1 MKCKVCKEKAFVAL
15 PSHNA
20 AFCKE
25 HFNAF
30 FMKQVAQGIKR
41 RKLLEP
47 DDKVLVALSG
57 GKDSLGLMYALA
69 ELGYDVTGLHID
81 LGIFESS
88 IKARSVVEDF
98 CKDKGYPLR
107 IVELEKEG
115 VPMPLIKKH
124 IRRPICAIC
133 GKFKRHYF
141 NKVAIEEGYTALA
154 TGHNLD
160 DEVARLFANTLRW
173 DQGYLSDQGPVLPAE
188 NGFAKK
194 VKPLFRLTEY
204 ESAIFSFLAD
214 IPYHHLPCPYS
225 SGASFTGHKLLWRDM
240 ELRSP
245 GTKRAF
251 YKGFLDRGRPAFS
264 ALEKEEKDYEIAP
277 CTECGYPTS
286 AGKCSICRLRSQLQ
300 DSLKQE
306 AMEATKA

>member
-1 MKCKVCKEKAFVAL
+1 MKCKVCKGEAVVSL
-15 PSHNA
+15 PSHNT

-25 HFNAF
+25 HFLRF
-30 FMKQVAQGIKR
+30 FLNQVAVGIRR

-47 DDKVLVALSG
+47 DDRVLVALSG

-69 ELGYDVTGLHID
+69 ELGYNVTGLHVD
-81 LGIFESS
+81 LGISDSS
-88 IKARSVVEDF
+88 RMARAVVEDF
-98 CKDKGYPLR
+98 CSEKGYPLR
-107 IVELEKEG
+107 VVELEREG

-124 IRRPICAIC
+124 IRRPICSIC

-141 NKVAIEEGYTALA
+141 NKVALEEGFTALA

-173 DQGYLSDQGPVLPAE
+173 DQAYLSDQGPLLPAE

-194 VKPLFRLTEY
+194 VKPLFRVSEF
-204 ESAIFSFLAD
+204 ESANFSFLAG

-225 SGASFTGHKLLWRDM
+225 SGASFTGHKLLWRDL

-245 GTKRAF
+245 GSKRAF
-251 YKGFLDRGRPAFS
+251 YKGFLDRGRPAFAAIAAS
-264 ALEKEEKDYEIAP
+264 EKGDAVKP
-277 CTECGYPTS
+277 CTECGCPTS
-286 AGKCSICRLRSQLQ
+286 AGVCNVCRIKEQLRK
-300 DSLKQE
+300 SLEEEGK
-306 AMEATKA
+306 

>member
-1 MKCKVCKEKAFVAL
+1 MKCKVCKAPAVISL

-20 AFCKE
+20 AFCQE
-25 HFNAF
+25 HFGKF
-30 FMKQVAQGIKR
+30 FMKQVSEGIRK
-41 RKLLEP
+41 RKLLEY
-47 DDKVLVALSG
+47 DDKILVALSG

-69 ELGYDVTGLHID
+69 ELGYNVTGLHID
-81 LGIFESS
+81 LGIFDSS
-88 IKARSVVEDF
+88 KKARSVVEDF
-98 CKDKGYPLR
+98 CKDKGYALK
-107 IVELEKEG
+107 VVDFEKEG

-141 NKVAIEEGYTALA
+141 NKVALEDGYTALA

-173 DQGYLSDQGPVLPAE
+173 DQAYLSDQGPLLPAE

-194 VKPLFRLTEY
+194 VKPLFRVTEF
-204 ESAIFSFLAD
+204 ESANFSFLKG

-225 SGASFTGHKLLWRDM
+225 GGASFTGHKMLWRDL

-245 GTKRAF
+245 GSKRSF
-251 YKGFLDRGRPAFS
+251 YKGFLDRGQPAF
-264 ALEKEEKDYEIAP
+264 AAIHEGRKDYEVKP
-277 CTECGYPTS
+277 CEECNCPTS
-286 AGKCSICRLRSQLQ
+286 AGICSVCRLKKQ
-300 DSLKQE
+300 LKQALE
-306 AMEATKA
+306 ESDQ

>member
-1 MKCKVCKEKAFVAL
+1 MKCKVCKADAVVSL
-15 PSHNA
+15 PSHNT

-25 HFNAF
+25 HFTKF
-30 FMKQVAQGIKR
+30 YLKLVSEGIRKR
-41 RKLLEP
+41 SLLER

-57 GKDSLGLMYALA
+57 GKDSLGLMYALS

-88 IKARSVVEDF
+88 QKARAVVEDF
-98 CKDKGYPLR
+98 CRDKGYPLKV
-107 IVELEKEG
+107 VELEKEG

-124 IRRPICAIC
+124 IRRPICSIC

-141 NKVAIEEGYTALA
+141 NKVALEDGYTALA

-173 DQGYLSDQGPVLPAE
+173 DQAYLSDQGPVLPAE

-194 VKPLFRLTEY
+194 VKPLFRVSEF
-204 ESAIFSFLAD
+204 ESANFSFLMG

-225 SGASFTGHKLLWRDM
+225 GGASFTGHKLLWRDL

-245 GTKRAF
+245 GSKRAF
-251 YKGFLDRGRPAFS
+251 YKGFLDRGQPAF
-264 ALEKEEKDYEIAP
+264 AAIAQDEKSNEVKP
-277 CTECGYPTS
+277 CIECGCPTS
-286 AGKCSICRLRSQLQ
+286 AVTCNVCRLKEQLRQ
-300 DSLKQE
+300 SIEESGK
-306 AMEATKA
+306 

>member
-1 MKCKVCKEKAFVAL
+1 MKCKVCKAEAVISL

-25 HFNAF
+25 HFENF
-30 FMKQVAQGIKR
+30 FMKQVATGIRR

-57 GKDSLGLMYALA
+57 GKDSLGLMYALS

-81 LGIFESS
+81 LGIFDSS
-88 IKARSVVEDF
+88 KKARSVVEDF

-107 IVELEKEG
+107 VVELEKEG

-124 IRRPICAIC
+124 IRRPICSIC

-141 NKVAIEEGYTALA
+141 NKIALDEGFTALA

-194 VKPLFRLTEY
+194 VKPLFRVSEF
-204 ESAIFSFLAD
+204 ESANFSFLMG

-225 SGASFTGHKLLWRDM
+225 GGASFTGHKLLWRDL

-245 GTKRAF
+245 GSKRSF
-251 YKGFLDRGRPAFS
+251 YKGFLDRGQPAF
-264 ALEKEEKDYEIAP
+264 AAIHQEKKSYEVVP
-277 CTECGYPTS
+277 CTECGCPTS
-286 AGKCSICRLRSQLQ
+286 AGVCNICRLKKQLRE
-300 DSLKQE
+300 SIE
-306 AMEATKA
+306 ENGE